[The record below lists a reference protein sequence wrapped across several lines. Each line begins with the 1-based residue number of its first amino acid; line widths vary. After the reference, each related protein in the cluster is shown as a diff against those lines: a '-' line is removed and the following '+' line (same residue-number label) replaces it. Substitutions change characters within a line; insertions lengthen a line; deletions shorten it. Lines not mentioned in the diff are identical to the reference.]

1 MIEQTISSIQAARA
15 TILRDPPN
23 DFRVMAG
30 FEMARNTAKTD
41 LVKLTKQL
49 QSEVMDIAVPV
60 FVSGAN
66 AGEFAAAMGKLTP
79 TATVDLKNIY
89 QLVYDAVSPSIGR
102 ESTFGVTQFMLVVT
116 TLRQLAVETG
126 LAAIE
131 MPKFEEPEVVN
142 TPEDL
147 RRVIFKYAD
156 KAVGSELSAEY
167 VRKQVSTQ
175 AVDALTEFKVV
186 PVFPVFLVNANPAHQ
201 GRLAQ
206 TFKRPVEITLT
217 APDVVTEEAAT
228 EALKSIKKTIKKSK
242 E

>member
-1 MIEQTISSIQAARA
+1 MIEQTISQIHAAQA
-15 TILRDPPN
+15 TILREPPN

-30 FEMARNTAKTD
+30 FEMARNVAKTD

-49 QSEVMDIAVPV
+49 QEEVMGIAVPV
-60 FVSGAN
+60 FITGAKSN
-66 AGEFAAAMGKLTP
+66 EFAAEMAKLTP
-79 TATVDLKNIY
+79 TATVDLQNIY
-89 QLVYDAVSPSIGR
+89 QLVYDAVAPSVGR
-102 ESTFGVTQFMLVVT
+102 DRTFGVSQFMLVVT
-116 TLRQLAVETG
+116 TLRQLAVDTG

-131 MPKFEEPEVVN
+131 MPKFEEPEIVN

-156 KAVGSELSAEY
+156 RAVGSELSAEY
-167 VRKQVSTQ
+167 VRKQVAKQ
-175 AVDALTEFKVV
+175 ATDALAEFKVV

-201 GRLAQ
+201 NRLAQ
-206 TFKRPVEITLT
+206 TFKRPVEVTLT

-228 EALKSIKKTIKKSK
+228 DALKTIKKTIKKSK

>member
-1 MIEQTISSIQAARA
+1 MIEQTIAAINAAQA

-30 FEMARNTAKTD
+30 FEMARNVAKTD

-49 QSEVMDIAVPV
+49 QDEVMQVAIPV
-60 FVSGAN
+60 FVSGAK
-66 AGEFAAAMGKLTP
+66 AGEFAAEMAKQTP
-79 TATVDLKNIY
+79 AATVDLANIY
-89 QLVYDAVSPSIGR
+89 QLVYDAVAPSVGR
-102 ESTFGVTQFMLVVT
+102 DRTFGVSQFMLVVT

-131 MPKFEEPEVVN
+131 MPKFGEPEIVA
-142 TPEDL
+142 TPDDL

-156 KAVGSELSAEY
+156 KAVGSELSVEY

-175 AVDALTEFKVV
+175 ATDALAESKGV
-186 PVFPVFLVNANPAHQ
+186 PVFPVFLVNANQEHQ
-201 GRLAQ
+201 NRLAQ
-206 TFKRPVEITLT
+206 TFKRPVDVALM
-217 APDVVTEEAAT
+217 APDVVTEAAAI
-228 EALKSIKKTIKKSK
+228 EALKTIKKTIKKSK

>member
-1 MIEQTISSIQAARA
+1 
-15 TILRDPPN
+15 
-23 DFRVMAG
+23 MAG
-30 FEMARNTAKTD
+30 FEMARNVAKTD
-41 LVKLTKQL
+41 VIKLTKQL
-49 QSEVMDIAVPV
+49 QGEIMDIAVPV
-60 FVSGAN
+60 FVGGDN
-66 AGEFAAAMGKLTP
+66 AADFAAEMGKLTP

-89 QLVYDAVSPSIGR
+89 QMVYDAVAPSIGR
-102 ESTFGVTQFMLVVT
+102 ESTFGVSQFMLVVT
-116 TLRQLAVETG
+116 TLRQLAVDTG

-156 KAVGSELSAEY
+156 KSVGSELSAEY
-167 VRKQVSTQ
+167 VRKQVATQ
-175 AVDALTEFKVV
+175 AVDALAELKSV

-206 TFKRPVEITLT
+206 TFKRPVEISLT
-217 APDVVTEEAAT
+217 APAEVTEEAAV
-228 EALKSIKKTIKKSK
+228 EALKTIKKTIKKSK